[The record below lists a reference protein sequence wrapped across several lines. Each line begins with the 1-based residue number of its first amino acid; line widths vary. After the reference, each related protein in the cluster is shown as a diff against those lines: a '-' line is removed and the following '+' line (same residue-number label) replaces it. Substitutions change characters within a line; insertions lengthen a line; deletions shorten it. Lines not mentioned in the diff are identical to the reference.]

1 MSETE
6 MMQKLHQLSATGK
19 VLSAE
24 ENTALQ
30 NWYETLDSEED
41 KLLNKLKPENSQTLQ
56 NNLAKASQKVAYI
69 TKEIESLVFHNAN
82 LRSENQ
88 ALRKTLESRLLE
100 KVA

>member
-6 MMQKLHQLSATGK
+6 TMQKLHQLSITGK

-24 ENTALQ
+24 EQAALQ

-41 KLLNKLKPENSQTLQ
+41 KLKPENSQTLQ
-56 NNLAKASQKVAYI
+56 NYLENTSKQVAQI
-69 TKEIESLVFHNAN
+69 SHEIESLVFHNAN

-88 ALRKTLESRLLE
+88 ALRKTFRII
-100 KVA
+100 KV

>member
-6 MMQKLHQLSATGK
+6 TMQKLHQLSITGK

-24 ENTALQ
+24 EQAALQ

-56 NNLAKASQKVAYI
+56 NYLENTSKQVAQI
-69 TKEIESLVFHNAN
+69 SHEIESLVFHNAN

-88 ALRKTLESRLLE
+88 ALRKTFRII
-100 KVA
+100 KV